1 MSFQGKTSLTDAVV
15 TEYTVAETVALCVAL
30 CVATLKSAVIN
41 SGTASLES
49 ALIGTPQVVGW
60 STSPLTYFI
69 GKDLLRVM
77 DHIKFISLGNLCLD
91 RLAFK
96 EFIQKDFTSD
106 AILNETRRIIE
117 DEEYR
122 SGMIQDY
129 ADIRES
135 LGGAGAS
142 RRVARRM
149 VSILSGAED

>member
-1 MSFQGKTSLTDAVV
+1 
-15 TEYTVAETVALCVAL
+15 
-30 CVATLKSAVIN
+30 
-41 SGTASLES
+41 
-49 ALIGTPQVVGW
+49 
-60 STSPLTYFI
+60 
-69 GKDLLRVM
+69 M